1 MTLMIGSEQDM
12 VELQVLPG
20 VRAAFLPQDVEQQV
34 LGIWRGPATA
44 LLLPTT
50 PQTLKNV
57 LSSPKRKD
65 ADIQS
70 VIRVE
75 GDVKL
80 PLTGCR
86 HTMEISSRLVSLEPG
101 ALSDLREV
109 PGLGLRG
116 LVGVVS
122 GEVEELVIF
131 CDLTLKGSQRFL
143 LIECTLGSEMSLG
156 DPMPCSRLIP
166 WGAGDGAGDHSRTSV
181 AARMN
186 SCGAASGFVLPL
198 NHASSGHEIRL
209 RLLQGSYGSDF
220 PLRCLGQGTLALA
233 TADSDVTGVTRLEI
247 KDGREHV
254 GFCML
259 SLIIKASF
267 LKSPLY
273 ADFV

>member
-12 VELQVLPG
+12 VELQVLPR
-20 VRAAFLPQDVEQQV
+20 VRAAFLPQDAEQV

-50 PQTLKNV
+50 PQTPKNV
-57 LSSPKRKD
+57 FSSPKRKD
-65 ADIQS
+65 ADVQS

-80 PLTGCR
+80 PLSGCR
-86 HTMEISSRLVSLEPG
+86 HNMEISSRLVSLEPG
-101 ALSDLREV
+101 APSDLREV

-143 LIECTLGSEMSLG
+143 LIECTLGSEISLS

-198 NHASSGHEIRL
+198 NHASSGHEIHL

-220 PLRCLGQGTLALA
+220 PLRCLGQGTLGLA
-233 TADSDVTGVTRLEI
+233 TVDSDVTGVTRLEI
-247 KDGREHV
+247 KDGRAHV

-267 LKSPLY
+267 LKRPLY
-273 ADFV
+273 TDFV